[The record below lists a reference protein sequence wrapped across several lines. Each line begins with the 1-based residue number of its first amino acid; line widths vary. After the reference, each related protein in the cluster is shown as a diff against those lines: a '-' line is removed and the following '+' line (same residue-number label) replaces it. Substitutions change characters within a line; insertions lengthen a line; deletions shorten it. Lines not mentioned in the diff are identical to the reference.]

1 MRPEKPAS
9 SKSTPRL
16 LASQA
21 IVVAVKKKR
30 MFLLLENYSQ
40 KSETQNPTEA

>member
-21 IVVAVKKKR
+21 IVVAVKKR